1 MPLVHSN
8 VRAYHS
14 AGLPSHELALT
25 ARVLTNN
32 GRKALAFFAH
42 VLDDPL
48 EPTLTRLAA
57 ASLLLDRG
65 YGKAPVTIDVTTN
78 SPGQQLRAFS
88 LHWAMVETNQRKRTL
103 ARSSIRTHARTRGC
117 RRTPTRPRF
126 LSRRGR
132 R

>member
-42 VLDDPL
+42 VLDDPT

-88 LHWAMVETNQRKRTL
+88 LDELVALRDALVRAEAIEAEATVLDVQP
-103 ARSSIRTHARTRGC
+103 APGD
-117 RRTPTRPRF
+117 
-126 LSRRGR
+126 GR
-132 R
+132 DQST

>member
-8 VRAYHS
+8 VRAYHT

-42 VLDDPL
+42 VLDDDN

-65 YGKAPVTIDVTTN
+65 YGKAPVTIDATTN
-78 SPGQQLRAFS
+78 SPGQQLWAFS
-88 LHWAMVETNQRKRTL
+88 LDELVALRDAMVRAEAIEAEATVLDVQP
-103 ARSSIRTHARTRGC
+103 APGD
-117 RRTPTRPRF
+117 
-126 LSRRGR
+126 GR
-132 R
+132 DQST